1 MDNGFYYQRKYKN
14 LKNLRKEKR
23 RKMEGMGRRRIRDN
37 IWIMDFIIKQKRK
50 RKKRRERSI
59 WGGIY
64 R

>member
-50 RKKRRERSI
+50 RKKRRERRI
-59 WGGIY
+59 
-64 R
+64 